1 MYWLYSKEQNRLSIW
16 LNIVYVQ
23 LEVSLY
29 CNNKTRQILHKTQY
43 LPSRFFSIAL
53 LFDILHRLLLAQ
65 TGK

>member
-1 MYWLYSKEQNRLSIW
+1 MAKHRLIKK
-16 LNIVYVQ
+16 NIQ